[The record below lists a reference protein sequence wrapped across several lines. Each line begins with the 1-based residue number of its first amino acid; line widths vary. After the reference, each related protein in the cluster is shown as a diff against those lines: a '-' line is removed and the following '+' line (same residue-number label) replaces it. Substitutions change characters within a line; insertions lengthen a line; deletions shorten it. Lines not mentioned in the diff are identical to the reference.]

1 MFEKF
6 SIIFGPVPS
15 RRLGRSLGINNIS
28 AKTCSYSCVYC
39 QIGRTTELTIE
50 RKGFYEP
57 KKVLEEVTKKVNILS
72 LKNEKIDYITFVPD
86 GEPSLDSNIGKEI
99 TLIKS
104 LKIPVAVITNASLLW
119 KEDVREDLL
128 NADYVSLKIDA
139 VNDKLWK
146 KINRPHPS
154 LKLDN
159 ILDGILEFSKNFRG
173 KIVTETM
180 LINDI
185 DYTLELENVGEYLK
199 SLRKLDKVYI
209 SIPTRPPAEKW
220 VKPANEK
227 TINLAFQIFSKKV
240 GAGKV
245 ELLLG
250 YEGNSFTSI
259 DNIESDLLSIIAV
272 HPMRKDAVENLLK
285 KAGCDWN
292 IIERLLKVNKV
303 IKIDYEGKEYFLIN
317 FRTYLSA

>member
-292 IIERLLKVNKV
+292 IIERLLKENKV